1 MSDQTPPGGG
11 QSGTSSSANAAPTKQ
26 PFLGPWQAV
35 TLLMVLLSLL
45 AVVLLSLAK
54 FDDSSDVVAVLG
66 VVVAPIVSIA
76 AAAFGVSIAAEKAGE
91 AGAAEGKAVAS
102 AANANA
108 EQANASKAAAAVE
121 LDRLGGD
128 VETLLS
134 SVERLG
140 ASPIGASRYRL
151 DVVGESGERHTA
163 EFSADLVR
171 DIRQRVTRARQ
182 ILQGP

>member
-1 MSDQTPPGGG
+1 MSDQTLPAGNP
-11 QSGTSSSANAAPTKQ
+11 AAPPQ
-26 PFLGPWQAV
+26 SQAGEPVRQRSLGPWQAV

-121 LDRLGGD
+121 LDRLDGD

-151 DVVGESGERHTA
+151 DVVNEGGEHHTA
-163 EFSADLVR
+163 EIPTDLVKE
-171 DIRQRVTRARQ
+171 IRQRVTRAKQ
-182 ILQGP
+182 ILEGP